1 MESATG
7 RYVGCDRKIGL
18 ATRPEVE
25 RVSHGCPTSLRRQ
38 TGWRRVPIGTR
49 ESPLQGGTHADSSNC
64 ARSPRGHCNGRRGFR
79 RTRDGVRDSHHSDE
93 LKVQV
98 CKKYDGD
105 RHTRFYFES
114 WTQDYEDS
122 YDFWLRK
129 DRCQWYTLDYDE
141 NYFYLYEQD
150 GSDYDVRYK
159 VQGKKHWASV
169 DHDGKLTVKFKDHDD
184 PELKIWVYNYEDDD
198 HH

>member
-1 MESATG
+1 MLIRRTALGALGVTAMVAGAFAGPATASAT
-7 RYVGCDRKIGL
+7 
-18 ATRPEVE
+18 P
-25 RVSHGCPTSLRRQ
+25 
-38 TGWRRVPIGTR
+38 
-49 ESPLQGGTHADSSNC
+49 
-64 ARSPRGHCNGRRGFR
+64 
-79 RTRDGVRDSHHSDE
+79 HHSDE